1 MKGLPGMTAPPPVR
15 RQPGAAGQSGTRGGW
30 ARRVTLAACLL
41 SGAAA
46 ASGSLTVSFPLRG
59 YLISSDAPNRVTL
72 TTPWQEVSAAPQG
85 RPHPLRRGY
94 HAQLAPLRLPLRVPA
109 GTPAGRYA
117 AQVRALLFSCAAGA
131 RVCAARTVTLPITL
145 DVRADGRVLTAPL
158 SVTDADLRGG
168 SLRP

>member
-1 MKGLPGMTAPPPVR
+1 MRTAPRPPA
-15 RQPGAAGQSGTRGGW
+15 PSP
-30 ARRVTLAACLL
+30 ARRRWAWRLTLAACLL

-59 YLISSDAPNRVTL
+59 HLISSDAPNRVTL
-72 TTPWQEVSAAPQG
+72 NTPWQEVRAAPQG

-117 AQVRALLFSCAAGA
+117 AQVRALLFSCAEGAGT
-131 RVCAARTVTLPITL
+131 CSARTVTLPVTL

-158 SVTDADLRGG
+158 SVTDTHLRGG
-168 SLRP
+168 DLRP

>member
-1 MKGLPGMTAPPPVR
+1 MTAPPTARPV
-15 RQPGAAGQSGTRGGW
+15 QPNAAGQSGTRRGW

-59 YLISSDAPNRVTL
+59 HLISSDAPNRVTL

-94 HAQLAPLRLPLRVPA
+94 HAHLTPLRLPLSVPA

-117 AQVRALLFSCAAGA
+117 AQVRALLFSCATGS
-131 RVCAARTVTLPITL
+131 RICAARTVTLPVTL
-145 DVRADGRVLTAPL
+145 DVRTDGRVLTAPL